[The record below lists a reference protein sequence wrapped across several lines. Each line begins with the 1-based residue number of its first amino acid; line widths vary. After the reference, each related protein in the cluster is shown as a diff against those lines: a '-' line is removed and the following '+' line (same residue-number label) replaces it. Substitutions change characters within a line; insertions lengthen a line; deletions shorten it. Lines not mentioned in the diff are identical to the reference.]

1 MDILQDSKEAHELSS
16 LRWLLMREG
25 RVVAMHDTEGKAVKS
40 AIFFNDLYETDKYY
54 VKKIDK
60 RKDDYRLYEYEGE

>member
-1 MDILQDSKEAHELSS
+1 
-16 LRWLLMREG
+16 MRSD
-25 RVVAMHDTEGKAVKS
+25 RVVAMHDTESKAVKS

-60 RKDDYRLYEYEGE
+60 RKDDYRLYNYEGE